1 MNSLYIVLQYVLQL
15 YSWIVIAYVIV
26 GLLIAFGVVN
36 AYNRAVN
43 IVYEFL
49 TRATEP
55 LLRPIRRL
63 LPRMGQIDLS
73 PLILLLAIML
83 LSLLLTEYW
92 PRGSAPPPG

>member
-1 MNSLYIVLQYVLQL
+1 MISLYIVLQYVLQI
-15 YSWIVIAYVIV
+15 YSWIVIAYVIA

-49 TRATEP
+49 TRMTEP
-55 LLRPIRRL
+55 LLRPIRRV

-73 PLILLLAIML
+73 PLVLLLGIML
-83 LSLLLTEYW
+83 VSLLLTEYW
-92 PRGSAPPPG
+92 PRGTAQPPG